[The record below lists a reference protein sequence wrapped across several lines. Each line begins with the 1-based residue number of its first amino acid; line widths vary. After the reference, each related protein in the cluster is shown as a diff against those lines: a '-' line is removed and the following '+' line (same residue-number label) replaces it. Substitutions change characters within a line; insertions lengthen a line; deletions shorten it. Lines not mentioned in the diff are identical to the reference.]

1 MTLDV
6 SPGELT
12 EEEAQD
18 IIDAAAKPARAAGLV
33 VETGGQ
39 LGQKV
44 SKPKTESSE
53 LVGIIAACVIL
64 AFTFGTIVS
73 MLLPILT
80 AILALLS
87 TLAIIRMIGHAT
99 EVPTVA
105 PTLAT
110 MIGLGVGIDYSLF
123 IVTRYFRW
131 CSDGP

>member
-1 MTLDV
+1 MV
-6 SPGELT
+6 
-12 EEEAQD
+12 A
-18 IIDAAAKPARAAGLV
+18 
-33 VETGGQ
+33 TGGQ

-64 AFTFGTIVS
+64 AFTFGTVVS

-80 AILALLS
+80 AICALLS
-87 TLAIIRMIGHAT
+87 TLAIIRILGHAI

-131 CSDGP
+131 IAAV